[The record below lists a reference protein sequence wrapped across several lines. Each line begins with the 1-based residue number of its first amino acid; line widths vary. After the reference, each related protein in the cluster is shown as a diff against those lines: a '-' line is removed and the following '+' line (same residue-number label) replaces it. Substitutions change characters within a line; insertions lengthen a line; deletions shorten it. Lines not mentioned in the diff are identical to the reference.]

1 MSPFAPYGQTLLRL
15 TFGVVL
21 FAHGWLKLT
30 VFTPA
35 GTVQFFESLGLPG
48 LIAYLTIYGE
58 LLGGIAL
65 IVGVLTRL
73 VAWLSLPIML
83 GALWVHI
90 GNGWLFSSP
99 NGGWEFPAVLAMLSV
114 ILGLTGSGPLAL
126 ENTEQWQR
134 LTQKKTAVAS

>member
-1 MSPFAPYGQTLLRL
+1 
-15 TFGVVL
+15 
-21 FAHGWLKLT
+21 
-30 VFTPA
+30 
-35 GTVQFFESLGLPG
+35 
-48 LIAYLTIYGE
+48 
-58 LLGGIAL
+58 
-65 IVGVLTRL
+65 
-73 VAWLSLPIML
+73 LSLPIML